1 MTANYNADCSYSS
14 WRYKLTQNAT
24 IRAAGERVKARVMPT
39 KKRVTKKKVVAG
51 ARKVASK
58 KKVVRKKR
66 VTQAPVLMSAAAEK
80 LAGRLQK
87 EEASAMTAKAHVDE
101 LRTKVREARSRLKS
115 KGDGRA
121 KRTINSSTERLIA
134 LNARVVATAAAVT
147 KARAELRDQTR
158 QDAQAAA
165 RDAALAAAIEK
176 FSAKWLKD
184 YERRMRVRTRASK
197 KKRS

>member
-1 MTANYNADCSYSS
+1 
-14 WRYKLTQNAT
+14 LTQNAT
-24 IRAAGERVKARVMPT
+24 IRAVGERVKTRVIPT

-58 KKVVRKKR
+58 KKAVRKKR

-87 EEASAMTAKAHVDE
+87 AEASAMTAKAHVDE